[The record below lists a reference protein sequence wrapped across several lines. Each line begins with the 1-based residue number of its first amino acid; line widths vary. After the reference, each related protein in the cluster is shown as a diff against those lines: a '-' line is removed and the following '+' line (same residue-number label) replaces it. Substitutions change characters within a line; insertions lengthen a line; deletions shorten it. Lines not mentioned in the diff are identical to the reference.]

1 MRLIHPRV
9 PAVPEPAAE
18 SAGIS
23 SRDGGDLDLAGLAHA
38 YAYPGG
44 PWLRVNMVAS
54 ADGATW
60 LAGLSGG
67 LSGKGDRKV
76 FGVLRGLADVILA
89 GAETVRSEGYGP
101 ARPRESWRALREGR
115 PAAPVIAVVSGRL
128 ELDFTSPLFTE
139 AEPGARTIVVTCGA
153 APADRRAQAARHAD
167 VIVAGDERVDL
178 AAAVKALAERGLER
192 VLCEGGARI
201 NGQLAAAGLI
211 DELCLTVS
219 PLLVGGG
226 AVRVLDGPDVLTG
239 LRLVHVLEEDG
250 FLFTRYVRSS

>member
-1 MRLIHPRV
+1 MRLIHPV
-9 PAVPEPAAE
+9 PPSGPAP
-18 SAGIS
+18 
-23 SRDGGDLDLAGLAHA
+23 GDLDPAGLARL

-54 ADGATW
+54 ADGGTW

-67 LSGKGDRKV
+67 LSGAGDRRV
-76 FGVLRGLADVILA
+76 FGVLRGLCDVILA

-115 PAAPVIAVVSGRL
+115 PAAPAIAVLTRRL
-128 ELDFTSPLFTE
+128 ELDLDSPLFTE
-139 AEPGARTIVVTCGA
+139 AEPGARTIVVTCEA
-153 APADRRAQAARHAD
+153 APADRRARAARHAD
-167 VIVAGDERVDL
+167 VIVAGDGRVDL
-178 AAAVKALAERGLER
+178 AAAVEALGERGLER

-201 NGQLAAAGLI
+201 NGQLAAADLV

-219 PLLVGGG
+219 PMLVGGS
-226 AVRVLDGPDVLTG
+226 AVRVLDGPDVLTR
-239 LRLVHVLEEDG
+239 LRLAHVLEEDG